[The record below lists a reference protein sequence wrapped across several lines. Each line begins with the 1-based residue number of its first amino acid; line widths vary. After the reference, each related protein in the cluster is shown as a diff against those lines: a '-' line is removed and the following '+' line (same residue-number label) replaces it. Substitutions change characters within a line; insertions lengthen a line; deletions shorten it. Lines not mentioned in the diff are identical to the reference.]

1 MKLTTL
7 SRRFSLAALL
17 LPGAFCSSALAQAPA
32 VATGD
37 ARTVVEP
44 TFPSTCQTLT
54 ASFHDV
60 SEDVPAS
67 VEAISTE
74 LDQSRLQTALNA
86 CQGTNQA
93 VELSM
98 DASGNNAFL
107 TGPITIPTGVT
118 LLVDPG
124 VTLYFSRNAQDY
136 DTNPGTHTCGTV
148 NNNSNTASCQNL
160 ITINNANNSGIMGYG
175 KLNGRGGDVVLN
187 SFPTAGFEGSTTG
200 KTWWN
205 LATDADSL
213 GASQQN
219 PRGLQISKSTNITLY
234 KITFKNSP
242 NFHVALNTVT
252 GFTAWGVKIVTP
264 YNARNTD
271 GIDPGNTTNATITN
285 SWISDGDDNVAVGAP
300 NSASSNISVINNHFF
315 AGHGESIG
323 SFTTGGV
330 NNVLYDNNLMYG
342 DAEVD
347 GSNSTGI
354 RIKSAND
361 RGNVVQNIQ
370 YSNSCF
376 ADHGTQIQFTPLY
389 NTNAGTL
396 TPNFKNILLQNLRF
410 SNQGPTATGSFTF
423 LGANNNGTIN
433 PLIVTLDNV
442 TVDTVAAS
450 NIVAPSNAQITFGP
464 GQVSSAFVSLLNAY
478 NGTSGNVIID
488 NRTAPALVA
497 PACNFTFLAPELTG
511 PQGPSQN
518 ITAGQFPTA
527 VVILTPAFASPSY
540 PYPSGTVT
548 LTDEASRTFT
558 ASLPG
563 NTDTVFIPITN
574 APSGT
579 HTYTASFSGS
589 APYAA
594 IPTFGSYTV
603 TVGSGSL
610 SSTTTSL
617 SGVVSPT
624 TFGAGFTATATVSG
638 SSNPSGS
645 VGFLIN
651 GAVYATAPLIG
662 GVASFTFNLPT
673 GTYSLGA
680 IYNGDQSNAGS
691 FSAAAPVT
699 VSPAQTL
706 TTLTASTTTTTAGT
720 PVSFTATVSSVAGT
734 PTGSVSFSYTTS
746 TNTTP
751 TLIGS
756 APMTNGTAVFSALLP
771 QGIDSVSASYVASAN
786 FAAST
791 SSPAITITVNAAPI
805 IPFSAAPVAMPYTI
819 NTIVGGATSSTAN
832 TTCTGHLDTF
842 GNGCQAT
849 AIMITGT
856 GTAADLRSVA
866 VDPFGN
872 VYFTDANAAQVRKVS
887 TTGIVTNFAGY
898 VSGTACVPTGT
909 AGCTPTLVKL
919 TSKPRGNYA
928 DPFGNIFIA
937 GYNDNKAYEVRVSD
951 GKMYLIAGTGSAT
964 VNTTDPAG
972 DGGPATSALLKGAR
986 GIWTDPAGNIY
997 IADSG
1002 DNRIREVL
1010 NPASGLPGAGNI
1022 QTIAGT
1028 GVASSTGDTGLATL
1042 ATISNPQGVLVD
1054 SSSNVYIAES
1064 SKVRVVCVACTPGSG
1079 LYSLLTTL
1087 GVASPKNNNI
1097 YTIAGTSSSTNTTL
1111 APGLGNTVNMAPQKL
1126 AMDADGNLY
1135 IADSTNN
1142 VVWFEDGR
1150 TGYTHVITGGGTATS
1165 CAASPIGDTCLGTQ
1179 AIVGSN
1185 GGNGMGVALDQ
1196 QGNLYISD
1204 STNIRIRKVS
1214 NNLRFASTAAATP
1227 AAQTVQLHFT
1237 PSDAPSTIAF
1247 SSPDFTLSTGACTT
1261 NSDTTQDCTYTAT
1274 FKPAVAGPRGA
1285 PLTINTVLNNPANLG
1300 LTGTGVGAGA
1310 TLDPARQLTF
1320 GQNLAVNALATDN
1333 AGNIYVADGN
1343 SKSVLKFAASAIGS
1357 GTSAPST
1364 TLGTF
1369 TNPSALAVDS
1379 IGNVFVADAAT
1390 GEITQLPPTGTPKT
1404 LPVAFTSPQGLAIDS
1419 LNNLYVSDA
1428 SAKTITEIGSNQL
1441 ASRVVAST
1449 GLSTPTGIAVDTNAN
1464 IFVADPTA
1472 ATVYRFDV
1480 QSQARTIATSAV
1492 AAPTA
1497 IAVDAAGNLLVTDSS
1512 PASIIAVP
1520 ASANSAPFIVAPVP
1534 SVNALALDSIGNLYA
1549 PSSTNQILALERT
1562 QVLTAFASTSAPPIT
1577 VNLLSTGNAAASL
1590 TLNDPDQTNFALTPT
1605 PTIDCVISSSISVAI
1620 GGACQYNSQFTPASF
1635 LNFTNTA
1642 TFSGNAA
1649 NAALA
1654 NPAALQVIQTGNN
1667 APIPGTVQLI
1677 TTANLSKL
1685 SGGGYQAVVTITNN
1699 GTGTAQNVKV
1709 TAATLG
1715 SATGTPLPISLGNIA
1730 PAGGSAITVVTFSS
1744 SAGADGA
1751 PAAER
1756 YTGTYTGGSFGGSIR
1771 ATLP

>member
-1 MKLTTL
+1 MNFMVAFRRSSLTTL
-7 SRRFSLAALL
+7 LLCGALSPSLFS
-17 LPGAFCSSALAQAPA
+17 QAPA

-37 ARTVVEP
+37 TRSVVEP
-44 TFPSTCQTLT
+44 AFPSTCQALM

-67 VEAISTE
+67 VEAASTK

-136 DTNPGTHTCGTV
+136 DTTPGTHTCGTV

-160 ITINNANNSGIMGYG
+160 ISITNANNSGIMGFG

-200 KTWWN
+200 KTWWD

-252 GFTAWGVKIVTP
+252 GFTAWDMKIVTP

-389 NTNAGTL
+389 NTNPGTL

-423 LGANNNGTIN
+423 LGASNNGTIN

-464 GQVSSAFVSLLNAY
+464 GQVSSNFVSLLNAY
-478 NGTSGNVIID
+478 NGTNGNVIID

-511 PQGPSQN
+511 PQGSSQN
-518 ITAGQFPTA
+518 VTAGQFPTA
-527 VVILTPAFASPSY
+527 VVILTPAFASNSY

-563 NTDTVFIPITN
+563 TGDTVFIPITN
-574 APSGT
+574 APTGT

-594 IPTFGSYTV
+594 IPTFGSYAV
-603 TVGSGSL
+603 TVGAGNL

-651 GAVYATAPLIG
+651 GAVYATVPLVG

-673 GTYSLGA
+673 GAYSLGA
-680 IYNGDQSNAGS
+680 VYNGDTSNAGS
-691 FSAAAPVT
+691 FSAASPVT
-699 VSPAQTL
+699 ISPAQTL
-706 TTLTASTTTTTAGT
+706 TTLTSSTTTTTVGT
-720 PVSFTATVSSVAGT
+720 PVSLTATVSSVAGT
-734 PTGSVSFSYTTS
+734 PTGSVSFSYTTAS
-746 TNTTP
+746 NSTP
-751 TLIGS
+751 TLVGS
-756 APMTNGTAVFSALLP
+756 GALTNGTAVFSALLP

-805 IPFSAAPVAMPYTI
+805 IPLSAAPVAMPYTI
-819 NTIVGGATSSTAN
+819 TTIVGGATSSSAN
-832 TTCTGHLDTF
+832 TTCTGSLDSF

-849 AIMITGT
+849 AIMITG
-856 GTAADLRSVA
+856 GTSADLRSAA

-872 VYFTDANAAQVRKVS
+872 VYFTDANASQIRKVS
-887 TTGIVTNFAGY
+887 TSGIVTNFAGY
-898 VSGTACVPTGT
+898 VSGTACVPTT
-909 AGCTPTLVKL
+909 TVGCTPTLVKL
-919 TSKPRGNYA
+919 NKARGDYA
-928 DPFGNIFIA
+928 DPLGNIYIG
-937 GYNDNKAYEVRVSD
+937 GYNDNKVQVVHVAD
-951 GKMYLIAGTGSAT
+951 GKMYLIAGTGSS
-964 VNTTDPAG
+964 NFSG
-972 DGGPATSALLKGAR
+972 DGGAASSATLKGPR
-986 GIWTDPAGNIY
+986 GVWTDPAGNIY

-1002 DNRIREVL
+1002 NNRIREVL
-1010 NPASGLPGAGNI
+1010 NPASGLAGAGNI
-1022 QTIAGT
+1022 QTIAGSGAT
-1028 GVASSTGDTGLATL
+1028 SSTGDNGLATL
-1042 ATISNPQGVLVD
+1042 ATLNNPQGVLVD

-1064 SKVRVVCVACTPGSG
+1064 SKVRVVCVACTPGSN
-1079 LYSLLTTL
+1079 LYNLLNKV
-1087 GVASPKNNNI
+1087 GVASPVNGDI
-1097 YTIAGTSSSTNTTL
+1097 YTLAGTSTSSNSSL
-1111 APGLGNTVNMAPQKL
+1111 APGLSTAVNMGPQKL

-1135 IADSTNN
+1135 IADSSNN
-1142 VVWFEDGR
+1142 VVWFLEGR
-1150 TGYTHVITGGGTATS
+1150 TGYTHVVAGGGTGTS
-1165 CAASPIGDTCLGTQ
+1165 CAASPIGDSCVGTQ

-1214 NNLRFASTAAATP
+1214 NNLRFAASAVGTP
-1227 AAQTVQLHFT
+1227 AAHTVQLHFI
-1237 PSDAPSTIAF
+1237 PSDAPSAIAL
-1247 SSPDFTLSTGACTT
+1247 SSPDFTLSAGACTT
-1261 NSDTTQDCTYTAT
+1261 NSDTTQDCIYTASFT
-1274 FKPAVAGPRGA
+1274 PAVAGSRAA
-1285 PLTINTVLNNPANLG
+1285 PLTINTSLNNPAYLG

-1320 GQNLAVNALATDN
+1320 GQNLTVNALATDN
-1333 AGNIYVADGN
+1333 AGNVYVADAI
-1343 SKSVLKFAASAIGS
+1343 SRSVLKFAPGAAAAGASAPFS
-1357 GTSAPST
+1357 
-1364 TLGTF
+1364 TLGSF

-1379 IGNVFVADAAT
+1379 AGNVFVADATT
-1390 GEITQLPPTGTPKT
+1390 GEITQLPPSGTPKT
-1404 LPVAFTSPQGLAIDS
+1404 LPIAFTSPQSLAVDS

-1428 SAKTITEIGSNQL
+1428 TAKTITEIGSNQI
-1441 ASRVVAST
+1441 ASRVIANT
-1449 GLSTPTGIAVDTNAN
+1449 GLAKPTGVAVDTNAN

-1472 ATVYRFDV
+1472 SAVYRFDA
-1480 QSQARTIATSAV
+1480 QSLARTTASSAV

-1497 IAVDAAGNLLVTDSS
+1497 VAVDAAGNLLLTDSS
-1512 PASIIAVP
+1512 TTNIIAVP
-1520 ASANSAPFIVAPVP
+1520 ASPSSAPFTVAPVA
-1534 SVNALALDSIGNLYA
+1534 SVSALALDSIGNLYA
-1549 PSSTNQILALERT
+1549 ASPANQILALERT
-1562 QVLTAFASTSAPPIT
+1562 QALTAFTSTSAPPIT

-1590 TLNDPDQTNFALTPT
+1590 ALKDPDQTNFALTQT
-1605 PTIDCVISSSISVAI
+1605 ATTDCAIASPISIAA
-1620 GGACQYNSQFTPASF
+1620 GGACQFNSQFTPASF

-1649 NAALA
+1649 NANLA
-1654 NPAALQVIQTGNN
+1654 TPAALQIVQTGNN

-1677 TTANLSKL
+1677 TTATLSKL
-1685 SGGGYQAVVTITNN
+1685 GGSGYQAVVTITNN
-1699 GTGTAQNVKV
+1699 GTGTAQNVKL

-1715 SATGTPLPISLGNIA
+1715 SATGTPLPLSLGNIP
-1730 PAGGSAITVVTFSS
+1730 PAGGSAITVVSFSS
-1744 SAGADGA
+1744 AAGADGA

-1756 YTGTYTGGSFGGSIR
+1756 YSGTYTGGSFGGSIR

>member
-1 MKLTTL
+1 MKFTAFV
-7 SRRFSLAALL
+7 RRSSLATLL
-17 LPGAFCSSALAQAPA
+17 LSGAFCSSLLAQAPA

-37 ARTVVEP
+37 TRTVVEP

-60 SEDVPAS
+60 GEDVPAS
-67 VEAISTE
+67 VEATSTE
-74 LDQSRLQTALNA
+74 LDQSRLQNALTA

-93 VELSM
+93 VELTM
-98 DASGNNAFL
+98 DASSGNNAFL

-136 DTNPGTHTCGTV
+136 DTIPGTHTCGTV
-148 NNNSNTASCQNL
+148 NNNSNTASCHNL
-160 ITINNANNSGIMGYG
+160 ITISNANNSGIMGYG

-200 KTWWN
+200 KSWWD

-213 GASQQN
+213 SASQQN
-219 PRGLQISKSTNITLY
+219 PRGIQISNSTNITLY

-242 NFHVALNTVT
+242 NFHVATNTIN
-252 GFTAWGVKIVTP
+252 GFTAWDVKIVTP

-285 SWISDGDDNVAVGAP
+285 SWISDGDDNIAVGAP

-361 RGNVVQNIQ
+361 RGNTVQNIQ

-376 ADHGTQIQFTPLY
+376 ADHGTQIQFTPIY
-389 NTNAGTL
+389 NTNPGTL

-423 LGANNNGTIN
+423 LGASNNGTVN

-464 GQVSSAFVSLLNAY
+464 GQVSSTFVSLLEAF
-478 NGTSGNVIID
+478 NGANGNVITD
-488 NRTAPALVA
+488 NRTAPALVP

-511 PQGPSQN
+511 PQGSSQN
-518 ITAGQFPTA
+518 VTAGQFPTA
-527 VVILTPAFASPSY
+527 VVILTPAFASTSY
-540 PYPSGTVT
+540 PYPTGTVT

-563 NTDTVFIPITN
+563 TSDTVFIPITN
-574 APSGT
+574 APAGT

-603 TVGSGSL
+603 TVGAGSL
-610 SSTTTSL
+610 SPTATSL
-617 SGVVSPT
+617 SGVVSPS

-651 GAVYATAPLIG
+651 GAVYGTAPLVG

-673 GTYSLGA
+673 GSYSLGA
-680 IYNGDQSNAGS
+680 VYNGDTSNAGS
-691 FSAAAPVT
+691 FSVATPLT

-706 TTLTASTTTTTAGT
+706 TTLTSSTTTTTVGT
-720 PVSFTATVSSVAGT
+720 PVSLTAAVSSVAGT
-734 PTGSVSFSYTTS
+734 PAGSVSFSYTTS
-746 TNTTP
+746 SNSTP

-756 APMTNGTAVFSALLP
+756 GALSNGTAVFSALLP
-771 QGIDSVSASYVASAN
+771 QGVDSVSASYVASAN

-805 IPFSAAPVAMPYTI
+805 IPLSAAPVALPYTI
-819 NTIVGGATSSTAN
+819 TTIVGGAASSSAN
-832 TTCTGHLDTF
+832 TTCTGSVDSF
-842 GNGCQAT
+842 GNGCPAT
-849 AIMITGT
+849 AIMITG
-856 GTAADLRSVA
+856 GTAADLRSVTA
-866 VDPFGN
+866 DPFGSI
-872 VYFTDANAAQVRKVS
+872 YFTDANASQIRKVS
-887 TTGIVTNFAGY
+887 TSGIVTNFAGF
-898 VSGTACVPTGT
+898 VSGTACTPSAIV
-909 AGCTPTLVKL
+909 GCTPTLVKL
-919 TSKPRGNYA
+919 NKPRGDYA
-928 DPFGNIFIA
+928 DPLGNIYIG
-937 GYNDNKAYEVRVSD
+937 GYNDNKVQVVHVAD
-951 GKMYLIAGTGSAT
+951 GKMYLIAGTGSS
-964 VNTTDPAG
+964 NFSG
-972 DGGPATSALLKGAR
+972 DGGPAISATLKTPR
-986 GIWTDPAGNIY
+986 GVWTDPAGNIY

-1002 DNRIREVL
+1002 NNRIREVL

-1022 QTIAGT
+1022 QTIAGSGAT
-1028 GVASSTGDTGLATL
+1028 SSTGDNGLATL
-1042 ATISNPQGVLVD
+1042 ATLNNPQGVLVD

-1064 SKVRVVCVACTPGSG
+1064 SKVRVVCVACTPGSN
-1079 LYSLLTTL
+1079 LYNLLNTV
-1087 GVASPKNNNI
+1087 GVASPINGDI
-1097 YTIAGTSSSTNTTL
+1097 YTLAGTGTSGNSSL
-1111 APGLGNTVNMAPQKL
+1111 APGLSTTVNMGPQKL

-1135 IADSTNN
+1135 IADSSNN
-1142 VVWFEDGR
+1142 VVWFLEGR
-1150 TGYTHVITGGGTATS
+1150 TGYTHVIAGGGTATS
-1165 CAASPIGDTCLGTQ
+1165 CTASPIGDGCVGTQ

-1185 GGNGMGVALDQ
+1185 GGNGMGVGLDQ

-1214 NNLRFASTAAATP
+1214 NNLRFGSTAVSTP
-1227 AAQTVQLHFT
+1227 AAQTVQLHFI
-1237 PSDAPSTIAF
+1237 PSDSPSAIAL

-1261 NSDTTQDCTYTAT
+1261 NPDTTRDCLYTAT
-1274 FKPAVAGPRGA
+1274 FKPVVAGLRAA
-1285 PLTINTVLNNPANLG
+1285 PLTINTSLNNPANLG
-1300 LTGTGVGAGA
+1300 LTGIGVGAGA
-1310 TLDPARQLTF
+1310 TVDPARQITF

-1343 SKSVLKFAASAIGS
+1343 SKSILKFASNAVGS
-1357 GTSAPST
+1357 GTSAVST

-1379 IGNVFVADAAT
+1379 IGNVFVADATT
-1390 GEITQLPPTGTPKT
+1390 GEITQLPPSGTPKT
-1404 LPVAFTSPQGLAIDS
+1404 LPMAFTSPKGLATDS

-1428 SAKTITEIGSNQL
+1428 SAKTITEIGSNQF
-1441 ASRVVAST
+1441 ASRVIANT

-1472 ATVYRFDV
+1472 AAVYRFDA
-1480 QSQARTIATSAV
+1480 QSQTRTTATSAV

-1497 IAVDAAGNLLVTDSS
+1497 VAVDAAGNLLLTDSS
-1512 PASIIAVP
+1512 TASIIAVP
-1520 ASANSAPFIVAPVP
+1520 ASPNSALFTVAPVP
-1534 SVNALALDSIGNLYA
+1534 SVNALALDSIGNLYTA
-1549 PSSTNQILALERT
+1549 SPSNQVLELERT
-1562 QVLTAFASTSAPPIT
+1562 QALTNFPSTSAPPIT
-1577 VNLLSTGNAAASL
+1577 VSLLSTGNAAANL
-1590 TLNDPDQTNFALTPT
+1590 TLNDPDQTNFALTPA
-1605 PTIDCVISSSISVAI
+1605 PTTDCAIASSITVAI
-1620 GGACQYNSQFTPASF
+1620 GGACQINSQFTPTSF
-1635 LNFTNTA
+1635 LTFTNTA

-1654 NPAALQVIQTGNN
+1654 NPASLQIVQTGDN
-1667 APIPGTVQLI
+1667 APIPGTIQLI
-1677 TTANLSKL
+1677 TTATLSKQ

-1699 GTGTAQNVKV
+1699 GTGTAQNVKL

-1715 SATGTPLPISLGNIA
+1715 SATGSPLPISLGNIA
-1730 PAGGSAITVVTFSS
+1730 PGGGTAITVVTFSS

-1751 PAAER
+1751 AAAER
-1756 YTGTYTGGSFGGSIR
+1756 YSGTYTGGSFGGSIR